1 MNTISFVWAHPT
13 PVAAALTDPTLTQRI
28 ARTAAELFGSDPALT
43 IGAALDAAWGREAGE
58 AGGVAYARESH
69 TRPIWWAAGVACGL
83 DRRDAVTRAWA
94 DRVPRDA
101 MVAALRKVAAHSIA
115 AATQRQPRR

>member
-1 MNTISFVWAHPT
+1 MTISFVWAHPT
-13 PVAAALTDPTLTQRI
+13 PVADALTDPTLTQRI
-28 ARTAAELFGSDPALT
+28 ARTAADLFGADPLLT
-43 IGAALDAAWGREAGE
+43 IGTALDAAWEREAG
-58 AGGVAYARESH
+58 AAVGVAYARENH

-101 MVAALRKVAAHSIA
+101 MAAAMRKVATNGIA
-115 AATQRQPRR
+115 VAS